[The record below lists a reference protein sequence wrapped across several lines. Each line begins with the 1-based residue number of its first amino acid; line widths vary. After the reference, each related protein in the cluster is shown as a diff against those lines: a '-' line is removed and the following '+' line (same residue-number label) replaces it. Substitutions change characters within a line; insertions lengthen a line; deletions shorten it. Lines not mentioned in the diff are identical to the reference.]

1 MKKQVSYSDYITTAD
16 NIQLR
21 FNFNIEVYVKD
32 NGKVQLVQNIIE
44 RMNLNKIFNQYKQ
57 KGRKPSVNPITM
69 LKIILFCYSE
79 GIYST
84 RKIEKMCK
92 YDLRVM
98 YLLNQEKAPDHAT
111 ISRYQ
116 QRLKTIIQE
125 IFEEFTILLINQNL
139 IDLSSIY
146 IDGTKIESVA
156 NKYSFVWRKSIEKNK
171 EKLIQKIKEKLGIKE
186 EIEYKQ
192 IKKKVKQEYTK
203 IKNKCKKEKIEFVK
217 GKGKKKTKEQRDY
230 EQYKEYIQKLETYDK
245 HLKTMGKRNSY
256 SKTDKEATFMRMK
269 EDHMKNGQL
278 KPGYNIQYASTG
290 NFIIGTYIS
299 QNPSDMYTLKPFL
312 KQLTKTYEKNLD
324 KIVADAGYESEEN
337 YDYIEKKRLR
347 AFIKPSNYEQQKT
360 KKYKEKLKE
369 REELRY
375 NKQQDYYEDKEGKK
389 FVRVSNKIS
398 KKASG
403 YKSVSKVYKCFEWNK
418 GGQKTKSYYFT
429 DKFEKYRKQSEENI
443 KSQEGIDERINR
455 SIQAEGVFSKLK
467 DGLGYKRF
475 RHKGKENIQVQMIL
489 MGLAI
494 NINTLLS
501 KIQKEEMEP
510 TRYTKAS

>member
-1 MKKQVSYSDYITTAD
+1 
-16 NIQLR
+16 
-21 FNFNIEVYVKD
+21 
-32 NGKVQLVQNIIE
+32 
-44 RMNLNKIFNQYKQ
+44 
-57 KGRKPSVNPITM
+57 
-69 LKIILFCYSE
+69 
-79 GIYST
+79 
-84 RKIEKMCK
+84 
-92 YDLRVM
+92 
-98 YLLNQEKAPDHAT
+98 
-111 ISRYQ
+111 
-116 QRLKTIIQE
+116 
-125 IFEEFTILLINQNL
+125 
-139 IDLSSIY
+139 
-146 IDGTKIESVA
+146 
-156 NKYSFVWRKSIEKNK
+156 
-171 EKLIQKIKEKLGIKE
+171 
-186 EIEYKQ
+186 
-192 IKKKVKQEYTK
+192 
-203 IKNKCKKEKIEFVK
+203 
-217 GKGKKKTKEQRDY
+217 
-230 EQYKEYIQKLETYDK
+230 
-245 HLKTMGKRNSY
+245 MGKRNSY